1 MKDVIL
7 QKKSTT
13 LNLLI
18 QLYKSKQLLQMN
30 R

>member
-13 LNLLI
+13 LNLLK